1 MKTRVDHGFIIPLLA
16 FTLIGAFIALA
27 LFTTYKKTHETNGLM
42 IADHVQE
49 LSDIFTKIH
58 KSCGI
63 ISFDYQKNPINFL
76 TVKSF
81 VGSEV
86 GSMNLAHPKKW
97 RGPYVAEGSSIQPD
111 DYQIVRTTS
120 GYFIT
125 PGEGCILPNG
135 SVVGEDVLLHENA
148 HILTMIQPGGVLNH
162 NGKALAAPISTQVQE
177 APQMADYEVE

>member
-1 MKTRVDHGFIIPLLA
+1 MKRRVNHGFIIPLLA
-16 FTLIGAFIALA
+16 FALIGAFIALA
-27 LFTTYKKTHETNGLM
+27 IFTTYKKTHETNGLM

-49 LSDIFTKIH
+49 LSDIFAKIH
-58 KSCGI
+58 KTCGI

-97 RGPYVAEGSSIQPD
+97 RGPYVAADSQLQPD

-125 PGEGCILPNG
+125 PGEGSRLPNG
-135 SVVGEDVLLHENA
+135 SIVGKDILLHENA
-148 HILTMIQPGGVLNH
+148 HILNMIQPGGGLH
-162 NGKALAAPISTQVQE
+162 YNGKALAAPISTQVQE